1 MCVARVSPALIFQQ
15 LTVNHYESL
24 NFPYDVGEFLRSP
37 FMDCLAHIR
46 AACVST
52 KRAPPEGHHG
62 TPGIREGD
70 AYFTCCQVQTHYKEL
85 RMYSSHHLFLFFF
98 GKTHIMVL
106 FCFANSLYFLSLTGG
121 VTSVVP
127 SWLYPAHLHVY
138 DLSLL
143 LEKCF
148 KKLYL

>member
-1 MCVARVSPALIFQQ
+1 MPALAWNCSFKGCAGNHVCVARVSPALIFQQ

-85 RMYSSHHLFLFFF
+85 RMYSSQFFF
-98 GKTHIMVL
+98 FWKDTHHGFVL
-106 FCFANSLYFLSLTGG
+106 FCKQPLLSFPHWRRYQCGAIVALPRTPTC
-121 VTSVVP
+121 V
-127 SWLYPAHLHVY
+127 
-138 DLSLL
+138 
-143 LEKCF
+143 
-148 KKLYL
+148 